1 MQERNRRI
9 NKERKREINRET
21 YLDKLRNG
29 QKKKVMKKK
38 IKK

>member
-29 QKKKVMKKK
+29 QKKKVMKIK
-38 IKK
+38 INK